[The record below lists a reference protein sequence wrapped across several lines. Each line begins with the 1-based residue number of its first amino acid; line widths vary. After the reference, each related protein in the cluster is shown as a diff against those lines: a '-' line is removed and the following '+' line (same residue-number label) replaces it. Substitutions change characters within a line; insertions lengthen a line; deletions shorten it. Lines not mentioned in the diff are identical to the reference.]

1 MMTFSMR
8 SKLSEASLNDA
19 IEGMMSCA
27 NLAYSPH
34 RLLTYKQRP
43 TSSELDKN
51 NGGLLSS

>member
-1 MMTFSMR
+1 MTFSMR